1 MPDSDPIPTLVWLD
15 PEQVSLVRAVA
26 ERANLRIV
34 AVGSPARG
42 RSRDLAE
49 SLGGQPIDDLRAAL
63 STTTNAA
70 AAWLAAPG
78 DFGAGSI
85 PSDLEAIRAFR
96 SRGSKI
102 ATSEPIPASAL
113 ERAAGAWSAV
123 FGGAAAAGAVG
134 GGGGGGGVG
143 GELLRFVPRT
153 RLSRPVLEA
162 AEVLDAF
169 GPVRTVAFEA
179 WSGRG
184 EGSLGARLL
193 DAMDV
198 IAWLLGEPETIDASY
213 IWPGKGVRDPGAI
226 IAGDGSSGGGVA
238 GAVGSGGVVT
248 AGVGGALHKLPGE
261 SLRDLHGD
269 LTCNCRFADGRG
281 AAVVLSDCAGRWNR
295 SIALLGP
302 GGRIR
307 IYDDGFEWVAPDGR
321 RIDASRG
328 LGGLPLPPGADE
340 RTAATAGGALPG
352 RSAAVFADA
361 LHRYF
366 TGREATP
373 APIDEPRVLA
383 MAGAA
388 LLSARTGE
396 AESPATITR
405 MAAITA

>member
-15 PEQVSLVRAVA
+15 PEQAPLVRAVA

-42 RSRDLAE
+42 RSRELAE
-49 SLGGQPIDDLRAAL
+49 ALGGQPLDDLRAAL

-96 SRGSKI
+96 SRGSRV

-113 ERAAGAWSAV
+113 ERAAGAWGATGI
-123 FGGAAAAGAVG
+123 GGGAVG
-134 GGGGGGGVG
+134 GAGTGAG

-213 IWPGKGVRDPGAI
+213 IWPGKGVRDPDSTIA
-226 IAGDGSSGGGVA
+226 AGDG
-238 GAVGSGGVVT
+238 GSGGD
-248 AGVGGALHKLPGE
+248 GGGAPGIAAGAGGTLHKLPGE
-261 SLRDLHGD
+261 SLRGLRGD
-269 LTCNCRFADGRG
+269 ITCNCRFADGRG
-281 AAVVLSDCAGRWNR
+281 AAIVLSDCAGRWNR

-328 LGGLPLPPGADE
+328 LGGPPLPPGSDE
-340 RTAATAGGALPG
+340 RTAATADGALPG

-366 TGREATP
+366 TGREASP
-373 APIDEPRVLA
+373 APIDEPRALA

-396 AESPATITR
+396 AESPSTITR
-405 MAAITA
+405 MAAIAG